1 MSGNNY
7 LLDTNIVLYLLGGD
21 KVLAE
26 IIGNRTPYL
35 SFITEMELLSNP
47 QMKASEEKH
56 ILNFLSECIL
66 IDINTG
72 IKQKAIQIRKLT
84 GIKLPDSI
92 IAATAEYENL
102 SLLTADSDFNRLKSL
117 NILQYK
123 K

>member
-21 KVLAE
+21 KVLAG
-26 IIGNRTPYL
+26 IIGNKTPYL

-56 ILNFLSECIL
+56 ILNFLAECI
-66 IDINTG
+66 IIEINPG

-84 GIKLPDSI
+84 GLKLPDSI
-92 IAATAEYENL
+92 IAASAENENL
-102 SLLTADSDFNRLKSL
+102 SLLTADSDFNKLKSL